1 MINLSHRARVIRR
14 SGHKM
19 ATSRLYPFG
28 IHRHFLPVWSVSIL
42 PSPGYKEACET
53 SHLCLHLTLH
63 VRRSSFVSLPSP
75 SIRWAG
81 RKMASCK
88 LFSIARFLGEHHKLL
103 QGIDAVYCT
112 RDGFHVV
119 RVFGSIL
126 MDAASGKPRFHLI
139 VRVLSLLHAQAPPNV
154 SVVSE

>member
-1 MINLSHRARVIRR
+1 MIRR
-14 SGHKM
+14 SGHKV
-19 ATSRLYPFG
+19 ATGGLYPFDM
-28 IHRHFLPVWSVSIL
+28 HRHFLPVRSFSIL
-42 PSPGYKEACET
+42 QATKKPLKHFT
-53 SHLCLHLTLH
+53 SSHLTLH